1 MEFSNQNYLF
11 LNENRSFLTL
21 EAKSEPFMCA
31 QAGTTSDIS
40 TENCLTLDIY
50 RPASGDKGE
59 ILFWIH
65 GGGFA
70 TGASSFYSGVEQA
83 GKYGNTVV
91 VIQYRTES

>member
-1 MEFSNQNYLF
+1 
-11 LNENRSFLTL
+11 
-21 EAKSEPFMCA
+21 MCA

-50 RPASGDKGE
+50 RPAGDNKGE

-91 VIQYRTES
+91 VIQYRTESLSDLTGLSWSGVRSLRNLKNLKV

>member
-1 MEFSNQNYLF
+1 M
-11 LNENRSFLTL
+11 
-21 EAKSEPFMCA
+21 PICA
-31 QAGTTSDIS
+31 QTGSTPDFS

-50 RPASGDKGE
+50 RPAGDDKGE

-70 TGASSFYSGVEQA
+70 TGAASFYSGVEQA

-91 VIQYRTES
+91 VIQYRKESLLRLKLYLMWYLL

>member
-1 MEFSNQNYLF
+1 MK
-11 LNENRSFLTL
+11 NEAFI
-21 EAKSEPFMCA
+21 CA
-31 QAGTTSDIS
+31 QTGS
-40 TENCLTLDIY
+40 TPDYSSESCLTLDIY
-50 RPASGDKGE
+50 RPAGADKGE

-91 VIQYRTES
+91 VIQYRTESLTVSQTYKDSPGPVYGR

>member
-1 MEFSNQNYLF
+1 
-11 LNENRSFLTL
+11 
-21 EAKSEPFMCA
+21 MCA

-50 RPASGDKGE
+50 RPAGDDKGE

-91 VIQYRTES
+91 VIQYRTESLSDLTGLSWSDVRSLRNFKNLKV